1 MQLDIEPVEE
11 LGVVSMVLF
20 LHGDCL
26 VGELWRGIWI
36 RWGVVERWESAST
49 MMPVE
54 FGERGDAMIGA
65 GMVCLLRYFG
75 VV

>member
-1 MQLDIEPVEE
+1 MPLDIEPVGA
-11 LGVVSMVLF
+11 LDVVSMVLF

-26 VGELWRGIWI
+26 VGELLRGIWI
-36 RWGVVERWESAST
+36 RCGIVDRWESAST

-54 FGERGDAMIGA
+54 FGERGDVMMGA